1 MNRTEVDELTTL
13 AETPASSARQL
24 ELIHLE
30 NPLTVPL

>member
-1 MNRTEVDELTTL
+1 MNRTEVDELTAL

-24 ELIHLE
+24 KLFHLD